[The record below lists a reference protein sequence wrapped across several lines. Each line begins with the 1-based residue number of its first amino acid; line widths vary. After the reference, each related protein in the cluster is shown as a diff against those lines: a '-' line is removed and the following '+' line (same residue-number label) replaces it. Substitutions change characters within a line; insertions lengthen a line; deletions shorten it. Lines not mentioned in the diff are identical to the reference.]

1 MPSGLVLLTDGHLEA
16 WDLRFGVVFLPF
28 EQRSLQAFTQC
39 FVGAYARTQ

>member
-28 EQRSLQAFTQC
+28 EQRSLQAFSASL
-39 FVGAYARTQ
+39 GLMHRTQ